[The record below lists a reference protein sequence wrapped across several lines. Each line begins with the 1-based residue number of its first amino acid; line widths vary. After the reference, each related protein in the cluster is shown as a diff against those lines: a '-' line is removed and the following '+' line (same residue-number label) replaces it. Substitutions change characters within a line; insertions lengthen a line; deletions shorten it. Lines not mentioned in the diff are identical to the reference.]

1 MGAPDFE
8 PDVTREEVAAAAG
21 GDISYFAS
29 GDHKEEAMQT
39 MANGL
44 TVRRLH
50 DEEKLGGIIGMGGA
64 GGTSIA
70 TTGMRVLPV
79 DAPKVVVSTVAGGD
93 VSTYAGARDIVF
105 VPSSSTSA
113 GSTPSVAPYSPTRRG
128 NRRHDQAGP
137 AAGRRG
143 ASPGYRVHVRQH
155 DGGHRKGPAEW
166 WKAAVTKCLCF
177 TPPG

>member
-50 DEEKLGGIIGMGGA
+50 DEGKLGGIIGMGGT

-93 VSTYAGARDIVF
+93 VSTYAGTRDIVF
-105 VPSSSTSA
+105 VPSIVNVGGINTISRAIFS
-113 GSTPSVAPYSPTRRG
+113 
-128 NRRHDQAGP
+128 N
-137 AAGRRG
+137 AAGQ
-143 ASPGYRVHVRQH
+143 SP
-155 DGGHRKGPAEW
+155 A
-166 WKAAVTKCLCF
+166 
-177 TPPG
+177 